1 MKKILITI
9 SLIFLSLFLI
19 NWRYQ
24 QVNNANMVYLEGCY
38 ATSTSLPFNTYSVY
52 NLFDSNVNTK
62 WKTMRGA
69 GPDEGIMIYFD
80 NPIKLGKLEL
90 ILLNEK
96 ECVSKGSVE
105 LFVNGSKSGSFEFKD
120 SIATFSFNGKSPS
133 AFKSLYIKF
142 ADLEPAKQTSKNII
156 KKNADYTDIINST
169 LTVFDKNYSVGLT
182 EIRLYD
188 KDGVRYNV
196 LAPKRI
202 QGNITSSSILEPKAS
217 YAPENLFDNQRGNAW
232 AEGNPGIGVNE
243 WLKFNFNS
251 PVEMTAIKLW
261 NGYQRSNKH
270 YNDNARIQ
278 KLSFGIDNS
287 TGVIY
292 DVKNQKIAQRIELK
306 EKIKG
311 KNFTM
316 KIKAA
321 FPGNQYKD
329 LVLSDLLFYNGIEP
343 FIIVNTNK
351 ENVISQTIDN
361 FKNTLMEKYLDR
373 NIRIHEES
381 AGGDGVRDL
390 SFVLRSNQSFVI
402 YDAVWSGPDGSPTV
416 YEGDWEVLKQEVDKV
431 EIRVFGKYFYTNNED
446 VLYKRKTEEQVS
458 RVFQENLTFTKNKIK
473 GQKVIEDIDV
483 PNF

>member
-1 MKKILITI
+1 MKKILVTITMM
-9 SLIFLSLFLI
+9 FLSLFLI
-19 NWRYQ
+19 NWSYHQR
-24 QVNNANMVYLEGCY
+24 NTANMVYLEGCY

-52 NLFDSNVNTK
+52 NLFDSNVDTK

-90 ILLNEK
+90 ILLKEK
-96 ECVSKGSVE
+96 ECVSKGSGE
-105 LFVNGSKSGSFEFKD
+105 LFINGSKAGSFKFND
-120 SIATFSFNGKSPS
+120 SNATFSFNGKYPS
-133 AFKSLYIKF
+133 AVKSLYIKF
-142 ADLEPAKQTSKNII
+142 ADLEPAKQTSKKTI
-156 KKNADYTDIINST
+156 KKNADYTDTINST
-169 LTVFDKNYSVGLT
+169 LTVFDKNYFVGLT

-188 KDGVRYNV
+188 KEGVRYNV
-196 LAPKRI
+196 MAPERI
-202 QGNITSSSILEPKAS
+202 LGNITSSSILDPKVS

-251 PVEMTAIKLW
+251 PVDMTAIKLW
-261 NGYQRSNKH
+261 NGYQRSYKH

-292 DVKNQKIAQRIELK
+292 DVKNQKIAQKIELK

-311 KNFTM
+311 KDFFL

-321 FPGNQYKD
+321 FPGNKYQD
-329 LVLSDLLFYNGIEP
+329 LVLSELLFYNGIEP
-343 FIIVNTNK
+343 FIIENTNK
-351 ENVISQTIDN
+351 EDAISQIIDN

-373 NIRIHEES
+373 NIIIHEES
-381 AGGDGVRDL
+381 AGGDGDRHL

-402 YDAVWSGPDGSPTV
+402 YDGVSSGSDGSTTI
-416 YEGDWEVLKQEVDKV
+416 YEGNWEVVKQGLDKV
-431 EIRVFGKYFYTNNED
+431 EIRIFGKYFYTDNED